1 MLVVRR
7 LNVDSMIGNW
17 QRARLAVLATVAAI
31 VCVTSLSGNAA
42 GDDTVSAQCAERPTP
57 TCLIDAG
64 VSTMRS
70 MAEQP
75 DAFAGVFMGR
85 ILNSLVRAR
94 IAVGDMKAAYALA
107 ESFRDMKEPNVYH
120 DVLDSI
126 ATAEARTGNVDRA
139 ARLLDSLK
147 EDSRTGLL
155 IAIADRQAT
164 DGHNVEARRTLD
176 SALDSIGAIR
186 LEGVR
191 VIELL
196 AAAKVMARLGDSS
209 SAAAKLQEA
218 RTLAD
223 GISREDFRSFSL
235 SAVASTHAEMGGLD
249 TALTIARSIPRN
261 SFRPGALASIV
272 REAARQ
278 KKAIDAY
285 ALVAEALEVAREDTF
300 PPSRANSLGNIAA
313 LLSSLDNHTAAKSI
327 MEEALR
333 TAQAARVQHERAAAL
348 HAVAV
353 AFAGTGNPKRG
364 LEIAAAID
372 IASERALVFLDMATA
387 LAVGY

>member
-1 MLVVRR
+1 MLAVGR

-17 QRARLAVLATVAAI
+17 QMARLAVLATVAAI
-31 VCVTSLSGNAA
+31 VCMTSLSGNAA
-42 GDDTVSAQCAERPTP
+42 GDDTVSTQCAERPTP
-57 TCLIDAG
+57 TCLIAAG

-75 DAFAGVFMGR
+75 DAFTDVLMGR
-85 ILNSLVRAR
+85 ILNSLVHAR

-107 ESFRDMKEPNVYH
+107 GSFRDMKEPNVYH

-126 ATAEARTGNVDRA
+126 ATAEARTGNVDQA

-147 EDSRTGLL
+147 EDSRAGLL

-164 DGHNVEARRTLD
+164 DGHKVEARRTLD
-176 SALDSIGAIR
+176 SALDSFGAIR
-186 LEGVR
+186 LEGIR

-196 AAAKVMARLGDSS
+196 AAAKVMVRLGDSS
-209 SAAAKLQEA
+209 SAAAKLREA

-223 GISREDFRSFSL
+223 EISQEVFRSFSL
-235 SAVASTHAEMGGLD
+235 SAIASTHAEMGDFD
-249 TALTIARSIPRN
+249 TALATARSIPRN
-261 SFRPGALASIV
+261 SFRAGALATIA
-272 REAARQ
+272 READRQ

-300 PPSRANSLGNIAA
+300 PPSRANSLGGIAA
-313 LLSSLDNHTAAKSI
+313 VLSSLDNHTAARSL

-333 TAQAARVQHERAAAL
+333 TAQAAKGLYERAGAL

-353 AFAGTGNPKRG
+353 AFARTGNPKRG
-364 LEIAAAID
+364 LEIAVAID
-372 IASERALVFLDMATA
+372 LASERALAFFDMATA